1 MASEFNTG
9 CNIRQVS
16 RFMLGDTVMHYV
28 SIDRKIGFIRAKR
41 HGNYILNCTRRDGS
55 DYLYECSNNFIKSA
69 KIILTEKNDF

>member
-1 MASEFNTG
+1 M
-9 CNIRQVS
+9 
-16 RFMLGDTVMHYV
+16 
-28 SIDRKIGFIRAKR
+28 KIGFIRAKR